1 MIHGK
6 GLKSDEVTAGMDK
19 ATSRSLLHSL
29 GVKRE
34 ELRKP
39 FIAIV
44 SSFNEIVP
52 GCMPLRD
59 LAAEV
64 KDGIRKGG
72 GVPFEFNTIGVCDGI
87 AQGTEGMKYS
97 LPSRD
102 IIAYSV
108 EIMLQAHSFDGAV
121 FLLSC
126 DKITPGMLMAMTRV
140 NIPSIAVAVGIM
152 ADGEFKGEKITT
164 SLMRECIGR
173 CQAGKITEEELAEI
187 EMRACPS
194 LGSCSMLGTANTMNS
209 VAEAMGLA
217 LPLSATTLA
226 ESPEKKSEARTA
238 GERIVG
244 LVKDNLRPLDLLS
257 EESYRNA
264 IKLCLGIGGSTNA
277 VLHIPA
283 MAAAAG
289 FSMGINTFEELGE
302 RIPLVLKVNP
312 SSPKTMTDFHLAG
325 GVPAVLASLKDFL
338 ALDLPTVSGKTLA
351 EIASAAEW
359 RDRELIRPV
368 SSAYSPKGGITILHG
383 NLAPQGAVV
392 KASAVPKE
400 MRSFK
405 GPAAV
410 FDGMDDAVKAVES
423 GQVKPG
429 TVIVIRYEGPVGGPG
444 MREMQMIT
452 AILAGSGL
460 ASSIALVTDGRF
472 SGSTRGP
479 CIGHVAPEAA
489 KGGTIALVKDG
500 DIVSIDIDTNCLGLE
515 VAEEELAARRKFWT
529 PKAQGRKGILGLYAS
544 LAPDTSSGA
553 VWE

>member
-1 MIHGK
+1 MIQGK
-6 GLKSDEVTAGMDK
+6 GLRSDEVTAGMDK

-39 FIAIV
+39 FIAVV

-64 KDGIRKGG
+64 KEGIRKGG

-140 NIPSIAVAVGIM
+140 NIPSIAVAVGVM

-187 EMRACPS
+187 EMGACPS

-209 VAEAMGLA
+209 VAEAMGLT

-226 ESPEKKSEARTA
+226 GSPDKLKEAREA
-238 GERIVG
+238 GGRIVG
-244 LVKDNLRPLDLLS
+244 LVKEDLKPLDLLS

-264 IKLCLGIGGSTNA
+264 IRLCLGIGGSTNA

-289 FSMGINTFEELGE
+289 FSMGIGTFEELGE
-302 RIPLVLKVNP
+302 KIPIVLKVNP
-312 SSPKTMTDFHLAG
+312 SSPKTMTDFHKAG
-325 GVPAVLASLKDFL
+325 GVPAVLASLKDLL
-338 ALDLPTVSGKTLA
+338 AMDMPTVSGRTLS
-351 EIASAAEW
+351 EIADAAAW
-359 RDRELIRPV
+359 NDKDLIRPI

-383 NLAPQGAVV
+383 NLAPLGAVV
-392 KASAVPKE
+392 KASAMPKE
-400 MRSFK
+400 MWNFK

-410 FDGMDDAVKAVES
+410 FDGMDEAVKAVEA
-423 GQVKPG
+423 GLVKPG

-452 AILAGSGL
+452 AILSGSGL
-460 ASSIALVTDGRF
+460 SSSTALVTDGRF

-489 KGGTIALVKDG
+489 KGGPIALVRDG
-500 DIVSIDIDTNCLGLE
+500 DIVSIDIDNNSLELE
-515 VAEEELAARRKFWT
+515 VAEEELAARRKAWS
-529 PKAQGRKGILGLYAS
+529 PKAQNRKGILGLYAS

-553 VWE
+553 LWE

>member
-1 MIHGK
+1 MIQEK
-6 GLKSDEVTAGMDK
+6 GLRSDEVTAGMDK

-39 FIAIV
+39 FIAVV

-64 KDGIRKGG
+64 KEGIRKGG
-72 GVPFEFNTIGVCDGI
+72 AVPFEFNTIGVCDGI

-140 NIPSIAVAVGIM
+140 NIPSIAIAVGIM

-164 SLMRECIGR
+164 SLMRECTGR

-187 EMRACPS
+187 EMGACPS
-194 LGSCSMLGTANTMNS
+194 LGSCSMLGTANTMNC
-209 VAEAMGLA
+209 VAEAMGLT
-217 LPLSATTLA
+217 LPLSATTLSG
-226 ESPEKKSEARTA
+226 SPEKKREAMAA
-238 GERIVG
+238 GERIVA
-244 LVKDNLRPLDLLS
+244 LVKENLRPLDLLS

-289 FSMGINTFEELGE
+289 FSMGIDTFEELGGK
-302 RIPLVLKVNP
+302 IPIVLKVNP

-325 GVPAVLASLKDFL
+325 GVPSVLASLKEKMS
-338 ALDLPTVSGKTLA
+338 LDMTTVSGKTLG
-351 EIASAAEW
+351 EIASDAEW
-359 RDRELIRPV
+359 KDKELIRPI

-383 NLAPQGAVV
+383 NLAPEGAVV
-392 KASAVPKE
+392 KASAMPKE
-400 MRSFK
+400 MWRFT

-410 FDGMDDAVKAVES
+410 YDGMDDAVKAVEA
-423 GQVKPG
+423 GLVKPG

-452 AILAGSGL
+452 AILSGSGL
-460 ASSIALVTDGRF
+460 ASSTALVTDGRF

-489 KGGTIALVKDG
+489 KGGPIALVRDG
-500 DIVSIDIDTNCLGLE
+500 DIISIDIDRNFLGLE
-515 VAEEELAARRKFWT
+515 ISEDEMAMRK
-529 PKAQGRKGILGLYAS
+529 KAWIPRAQSRKGILGLYAS

>member
-1 MIHGK
+1 
-6 GLKSDEVTAGMDK
+6 
-19 ATSRSLLHSL
+19 
-29 GVKRE
+29 
-34 ELRKP
+34 
-39 FIAIV
+39 
-44 SSFNEIVP
+44 
-52 GCMPLRD
+52 
-59 LAAEV
+59 
-64 KDGIRKGG
+64 
-72 GVPFEFNTIGVCDGI
+72 
-87 AQGTEGMKYS
+87 
-97 LPSRD
+97 
-102 IIAYSV
+102 
-108 EIMLQAHSFDGAV
+108 
-121 FLLSC
+121 
-126 DKITPGMLMAMTRV
+126 
-140 NIPSIAVAVGIM
+140 
-152 ADGEFKGEKITT
+152 
-164 SLMRECIGR
+164 
-173 CQAGKITEEELAEI
+173 
-187 EMRACPS
+187 
-194 LGSCSMLGTANTMNS
+194 
-209 VAEAMGLA
+209 
-217 LPLSATTLA
+217 
-226 ESPEKKSEARTA
+226 
-238 GERIVG
+238 
-244 LVKDNLRPLDLLS
+244 
-257 EESYRNA
+257 
-264 IKLCLGIGGSTNA
+264 
-277 VLHIPA
+277 
-283 MAAAAG
+283 AAAG

-515 VAEEELAARRKFWT
+515 VAEEELAVRRKSWT

>member
-1 MIHGK
+1 MIQGK
-6 GLKSDEVTAGMDK
+6 GLRSDEVTAGMDK

-39 FIAIV
+39 FIAVV

-64 KDGIRKGG
+64 KEGIRKGG

-140 NIPSIAVAVGIM
+140 NIPSIAVAVGVM

-187 EMRACPS
+187 EMGACPS

-209 VAEAMGLA
+209 VAEAMGLT

-226 ESPEKKSEARTA
+226 GSPDKLKEAREA

-244 LVKDNLRPLDLLS
+244 LVKEDLKPLDLLS

-264 IKLCLGIGGSTNA
+264 IRLCLGIGGSTNA

-289 FSMGINTFEELGE
+289 FSMGIGTFEELGE
-302 RIPLVLKVNP
+302 KIPIVLKVNP
-312 SSPKTMTDFHLAG
+312 SSPKTMTDFHKAG
-325 GVPAVLASLKDFL
+325 GVPAVLASLKDLL
-338 ALDLPTVSGKTLA
+338 AMDMPTVSGRTLS
-351 EIASAAEW
+351 EIADAAAW
-359 RDRELIRPV
+359 NDKDLIRPI

-383 NLAPQGAVV
+383 NLAPLGAVV
-392 KASAVPKE
+392 KASAMPKE
-400 MRSFK
+400 MWNFK

-410 FDGMDDAVKAVES
+410 FDGMDEAVKAVEA
-423 GQVKPG
+423 GLVKPG

-452 AILAGSGL
+452 AILSGSGL
-460 ASSIALVTDGRF
+460 SSSTALVTDGRF

-489 KGGTIALVKDG
+489 KGGPIALVRDG
-500 DIVSIDIDTNCLGLE
+500 DIVSIDIDNNSLGLE
-515 VAEEELAARRKFWT
+515 VAEEEVAARRKACS
-529 PKAQGRKGILGLYAS
+529 PKVQNRKGILGLYAS

-553 VWE
+553 LWE

>member
-1 MIHGK
+1 MIQGK
-6 GLKSDEVTAGMDK
+6 GLRSDEVTAGMDK

-39 FIAIV
+39 FIAVV

-64 KDGIRKGG
+64 KEGIRKGG

-140 NIPSIAVAVGIM
+140 NIPSIAVAVGVM

-164 SLMRECIGR
+164 SLMRECTGR

-187 EMRACPS
+187 EMGACPS

-209 VAEAMGLA
+209 VAEAMGLT

-226 ESPEKKSEARTA
+226 GSPDKLKEAREA

-244 LVKDNLRPLDLLS
+244 LVKEDLKPLDLLS

-264 IKLCLGIGGSTNA
+264 IRLCLGIGGSTNA

-289 FSMGINTFEELGE
+289 FSMGIGTFEELGDK
-302 RIPLVLKVNP
+302 IPIVLKVNP
-312 SSPKTMTDFHLAG
+312 SSPKTMTDFHKAG
-325 GVPAVLASLKDFL
+325 GVPAVLASLKDLL
-338 ALDLPTVSGKTLA
+338 AMDMPTVSGRTLS
-351 EIASAAEW
+351 EIADAAEW
-359 RDRELIRPV
+359 KDKDLIRPI
-368 SSAYSPKGGITILHG
+368 SSAYSPKGGITILRG
-383 NLAPQGAVV
+383 NLAPLGAVV
-392 KASAVPKE
+392 KASAMPKE
-400 MRSFK
+400 MWNFK

-410 FDGMDDAVKAVES
+410 FDGMDEAVKAVEA
-423 GQVKPG
+423 GRVKPG

-452 AILAGSGL
+452 AILSGSGL
-460 ASSIALVTDGRF
+460 SSSTALVTDGRF

-489 KGGTIALVKDG
+489 KGGPIALVRDG
-500 DIVSIDIDTNCLGLE
+500 DIVSIDIDNNSLGLE
-515 VAEEELAARRKFWT
+515 VAEEEMAARRKAWS
-529 PKAQGRKGILGLYAS
+529 PKAQNRKGILGLYAS

-553 VWE
+553 LWE

>member
-1 MIHGK
+1 MIQGK
-6 GLKSDEVTAGMDK
+6 GLRSDEVTAGMDK

-39 FIAIV
+39 FIAVV

-64 KDGIRKGG
+64 KEGIRKGG

-164 SLMRECIGR
+164 SLMRECTGR

-187 EMRACPS
+187 EMGACPS

-209 VAEAMGLA
+209 VAEAMGLT

-226 ESPEKKSEARTA
+226 GSPDKLKEAREA

-244 LVKDNLRPLDLLS
+244 LVKEDLKPLDLLS

-264 IKLCLGIGGSTNA
+264 IRLCLGIGGSTNA

-289 FSMGINTFEELGE
+289 FSMGIGTFEELGDK
-302 RIPLVLKVNP
+302 IPIVLKVNP
-312 SSPKTMTDFHLAG
+312 SSPKTMTDFHKAG
-325 GVPAVLASLKDFL
+325 GVPAVLASLKDLL
-338 ALDLPTVSGKTLA
+338 AMDMPTVSGRTLS
-351 EIASAAEW
+351 EIADAAEW
-359 RDRELIRPV
+359 KDKDLIRPI

-383 NLAPQGAVV
+383 NLAPLGAVV
-392 KASAVPKE
+392 KASAMPKE
-400 MRSFK
+400 MWNFR

-410 FDGMDDAVKAVES
+410 FDGMDEAVKAVEA
-423 GQVKPG
+423 GRVKPG

-452 AILAGSGL
+452 AILSGSGL
-460 ASSIALVTDGRF
+460 SSSTALVTDGRF

-489 KGGTIALVKDG
+489 KGGPIALVRDG
-500 DIVSIDIDTNCLGLE
+500 DIVSIDIDNNSLGLE
-515 VAEEELAARRKFWT
+515 VAEEELAARRKAWS
-529 PKAQGRKGILGLYAS
+529 PKAQNRKGILGLYAS

-553 VWE
+553 LWE

>member
-1 MIHGK
+1 MIQGK
-6 GLKSDEVTAGMDK
+6 GLRSDEVTAGMDK

-39 FIAIV
+39 FIAVV

-64 KDGIRKGG
+64 KEGIRKGG

-140 NIPSIAVAVGIM
+140 NIPSIAVAVGVM

-187 EMRACPS
+187 EMGACPS

-209 VAEAMGLA
+209 VAEAMGLT

-226 ESPEKKSEARTA
+226 GSPDKLKEAREA

-244 LVKDNLRPLDLLS
+244 LVKEDLKPLDLLS

-264 IKLCLGIGGSTNA
+264 IRLCLGIGGSTNA

-289 FSMGINTFEELGE
+289 FSMGIGTFEELGDK
-302 RIPLVLKVNP
+302 IPIVLKVNP
-312 SSPKTMTDFHLAG
+312 SSPKTMTDFHKAG
-325 GVPAVLASLKDFL
+325 GVPAVLASLKDLL
-338 ALDLPTVSGKTLA
+338 AMDMPTVSGRTLS
-351 EIASAAEW
+351 EIADAAAW
-359 RDRELIRPV
+359 NDKDLIRPI

-383 NLAPQGAVV
+383 NLAPLGAVV
-392 KASAVPKE
+392 KASAMPKE
-400 MRSFK
+400 MWSFK

-410 FDGMDDAVKAVES
+410 FDGMDEAVKAVEA
-423 GQVKPG
+423 GRVKPG

-452 AILAGSGL
+452 AILSGSGL
-460 ASSIALVTDGRF
+460 SSSTALVTDGRF

-489 KGGTIALVKDG
+489 KGGPIALVRDG
-500 DIVSIDIDTNCLGLE
+500 DIVSIDIDNNSLGLE
-515 VAEEELAARRKFWT
+515 VAEEELAARRKAWS
-529 PKAQGRKGILGLYAS
+529 PKAQNRKGILGLYAS

-553 VWE
+553 LWE